1 MSDAV
6 KRGPI
11 KGVFTG
17 LHIPQR
23 LETEN
28 VSVQLPPV
36 NFSLSEQAGPSP
48 VGSLDL
54 TWPCSSCISCCPQ
67 QEAAFPCDRSLLPCA
82 KKERTLKDSLDQS
95 LEDLPEHLLHDNPW
109 DIL

>member
-48 VGSLDL
+48 VGSLDPYL
-54 TWPCSSCISCCPQ
+54 LLPTLCPQ
-67 QEAAFPCDRSLLPCA
+67 QEAAFPCDRSLLPCCA
-82 KKERTLKDSLDQS
+82 KKERTLGDALVGPPVSDPGNLS
-95 LEDLPEHLLHDNPW
+95 ECPP
-109 DIL
+109 